1 MLLTAGLAVNAT
13 VTRWVADNTLQYEG
27 ALKCGPASTKC
38 SPYTNWAY
46 FAVNNLSTSA
56 ATTLLTLS
64 HNWLSDPWFSYTDSD
79 NGLEWTRLTA
89 PCASKQ
95 AGCHVH
101 NFSQPRAFVAF
112 SIPYVRRQRERLF
125 VDLKESTTAE
135 VAVFSLTTSEA
146 GHDVSGVNISAASG
160 GQAGEEGRALI
171 WFIAGQHA
179 WESGG
184 RWASDGFA
192 RYAASA
198 DGAALLAH
206 ADVIVIPIM
215 DIDNVVVGGAGKD
228 SEPVDFNRDWCPV
241 GGIARNET
249 QAPCQHWKAIRAA
262 QLAIRAAMDSGRY
275 TDLVFVDSHS
285 PGNQLEPAEV
295 WTACGDGPS
304 AIEAGAWNRTQVR
317 FASQRSEVQASDTCF
332 VNRSIRRYTRPS

>member
-1 MLLTAGLAVNAT
+1 M
-13 VTRWVADNTLQYEG
+13 
-27 ALKCGPASTKC
+27 
-38 SPYTNWAY
+38 
-46 FAVNNLSTSA
+46 
-56 ATTLLTLS
+56 
-64 HNWLSDPWFSYTDSD
+64 
-79 NGLEWTRLTA
+79 
-89 PCASKQ
+89 
-95 AGCHVH
+95 
-101 NFSQPRAFVAF
+101 
-112 SIPYVRRQRERLF
+112 
-125 VDLKESTTAE
+125 
-135 VAVFSLTTSEA
+135 FSLATSEA

-160 GQAGEEGRALI
+160 AQAGEEGRALI

-249 QAPCQHWKAIRAA
+249 RAPCQHWKAIRAA
-262 QLAIRAAMDSGRY
+262 VLALRA
-275 TDLVFVDSHS
+275 
-285 PGNQLEPAEV
+285 Q
-295 WTACGDGPS
+295 
-304 AIEAGAWNRTQVR
+304 
-317 FASQRSEVQASDTCF
+317 FAAL
-332 VNRSIRRYTRPS
+332 